1 MSDLRI
7 TAVKATLVE
16 GPRPWLFAFV
26 HTDAGITGIGEVPRT
41 THRPADVERLG
52 ERIVGADPFET
63 ERLFGA
69 GGTVGADPHDRFT
82 TTIAGGLDMACW
94 DIKGKALGVPTY
106 ELLGG
111 TCRDRVR
118 LYANGWDFPA
128 REIVG
133 RYHGGEAMED
143 VLPDVREEL
152 ATAAAAVAEEGYT
165 AMKFSPFQWGDGPT
179 TTGRELSATLSAIEA
194 VAEAVP
200 DEVDLLIEG
209 HCHLAV
215 DKAVTAARALERFDP
230 GFYEEPV
237 PAELEPLARVAAAS
251 PVPIATGERFVTHR
265 GFTSLLDRT
274 DVAVV
279 QPDVGRAGGITELVK
294 IAAMASAR
302 RVGFA
307 PHNAAGPVM
316 THAALHVD
324 AVTPA
329 FMIQESFEANFHPDW
344 SHELLVEPLAIEDG
358 SAAIPDRPG
367 LGVTIDESVL
377 DAHAIEQAG

>member
-7 TAVKATLVE
+7 TDVEACLIE
-16 GPRPWLFAFV
+16 GPRPWLFVFV
-26 HTDAGITGIGEVPRT
+26 HTDAGITGVGEIPRT
-41 THRPADVERLG
+41 THHPADVERVAD
-52 ERIVGADPFET
+52 RIVGADPFET
-63 ERLFGA
+63 EELFGV
-69 GGTVGADPHDRFT
+69 GGIVGADPHDRFT

-94 DIKGKALGVPTY
+94 DIKGKALGVPVY

-111 TCRDRVR
+111 KCRDRVR

-128 REIVG
+128 REIVD
-133 RYHGGEAMED
+133 RYHTGEALET
-143 VLPDVREEL
+143 VLPDVQDEL
-152 ATAAAAVAEEGYT
+152 ASAAASVAEAGYT
-165 AMKFSPFQWGDGPT
+165 AVKFSPFQWGDGPT

-194 VAEAVP
+194 VADAVP
-200 DEVDLLIEG
+200 DDVDLLIEG

-215 DKAVTAARALERFDP
+215 DKALTAARALERFAP

-251 PVPIATGERFVTHR
+251 PVPIATGEQFVTHR
-265 GFTSLLDRT
+265 GFTSLLERT
-274 DVAVV
+274 DVTVV

-294 IAAMASAR
+294 IAAMASSH

-324 AVTPA
+324 ATTSA
-329 FMIQESFEANFHPDW
+329 FMIQESFEEAFHPSW
-344 SHELLVEPLAIEDG
+344 SRNLLEDPLEIDHGYAT
-358 SAAIPDRPG
+358 IPDRPG
-367 LGVTIDESVL
+367 LGVTIDNSVL
-377 DAHAIEQAG
+377 EAHRLEP